1 MRLAVAIIV
10 AVMSVVTGGPLR
22 CPCQLAVLFNNR
34 LPTAPP
40 LQATRLTAETERCS
54 TKHCPCKSHQ
64 PPVDPEQPAERTPVP
79 GAPCGHCPNFDLGL
93 PVGNGDR
100 LQTDRDTGDFTSAPF
115 ARDTHVFLTAC
126 LDTPVTAIDPID
138 SSAPDRLRYCHSFRC

>member
-40 LQATRLTAETERCS
+40 SQVTRLAAESERCS
-54 TKHCPCKSHQ
+54 SRQCPCKSHQ
-64 PPVDPEQPAERTPVP
+64 TPVDPERPAERTPVP
-79 GAPCGHCPNFDLGL
+79 GAPCEHCPNFDLSL

-100 LQTDRDTGDFTSAPF
+100 LQTDRDTDDFASAPF
-115 ARDTHVFLTAC
+115 ARETHVFLTASP
-126 LDTPVTAIDPID
+126 DTLVNASGSIT
-138 SSAPDRLRYCHSFRC
+138 SWAPDRLRYCHSFRC